1 MNRLFVS
8 VFAGALY
15 LDVNY
20 LLLHIEFQHL
30 RYQDTLS
37 AFDNKETKGN
47 FPTAQYK
54 PPRYS

>member
-1 MNRLFVS
+1 MNRLFFS

-15 LDVNY
+15 LDVYY

-30 RYQDTLS
+30 RYHGTLS

-47 FPTAQYK
+47 FPTAQHK
-54 PPRYS
+54 SPRYS